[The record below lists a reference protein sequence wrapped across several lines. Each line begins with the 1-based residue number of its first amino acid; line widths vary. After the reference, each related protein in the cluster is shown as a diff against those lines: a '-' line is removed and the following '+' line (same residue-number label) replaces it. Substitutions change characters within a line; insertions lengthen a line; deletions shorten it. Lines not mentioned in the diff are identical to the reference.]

1 VIEMVQI
8 LQIWTKKSPI
18 WQP

>member
-8 LQIWTKKSPI
+8 LQIWT
-18 WQP
+18 